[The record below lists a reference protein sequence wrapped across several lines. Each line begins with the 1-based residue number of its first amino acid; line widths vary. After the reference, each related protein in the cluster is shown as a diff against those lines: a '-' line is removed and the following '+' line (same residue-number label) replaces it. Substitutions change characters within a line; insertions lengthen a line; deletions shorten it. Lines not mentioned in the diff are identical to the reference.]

1 MTPIEHLFD
10 HLGVSPTAGVAAPD
24 LQQLR
29 ERMRRL
35 ERPTPGVELAQSADV
50 RGLPTLRGG
59 TSVEVGDLGL
69 AMALLAGPT
78 TAGDWCAVVG
88 VPDFGAEAAAGLGV
102 DLARVVLVPDPGEQW
117 LEVVAALVDVVPL
130 VLLRPP
136 ATVADGTAARL
147 AARLR
152 RRDAVLLLHDE
163 PGRWP
168 RCELRLRA
176 TRSSWSGLGPGH
188 GRLRCRD
195 LEVEVREG
203 ARPPRT
209 VLLRLGEPTASPG
222 VAGAAGAPPASMVLD
237 PVWRA
242 G

>member
-1 MTPIEHLFD
+1 MTAIEHMFD
-10 HLGVSPTAGVAAPD
+10 HLGVSTTPGVATPD

-35 ERPTPGVELAQSADV
+35 ERPTPGVELAQAPSV
-50 RGLPTLRGG
+50 RALPALRGG

-78 TAGDWCAVVG
+78 AAGDWCAVVG
-88 VPDFGAEAAAGLGV
+88 TPDFGAEAAAGVGV
-102 DLARVVLVPDPGEQW
+102 DLARVVLVPEPGEHW

-136 ATVADGTAARL
+136 SAVTDGTAARV

-188 GRLRCRD
+188 GRLRSRD
-195 LEVEVREG
+195 LEVQVREG

-209 VLLRLGEPTASPG
+209 VLLRLAGAAAQLGPRGEPTP
-222 VAGAAGAPPASMVLD
+222 APLRVD